1 MHPFELPKAV
11 TDRIMARRGKLHIY
25 ESLDPAR
32 TALIVIDMQN
42 NFLQEGALSEVPVAR
57 EIVPNINRLAA
68 AMWQAGGSVA
78 WVQASI
84 KREGP
89 TAWTSYFNHVASD
102 EFSNRVSA
110 AMTEGSESFDLW
122 PGLDVVDGDLRSVKN
137 RYSAFLPG
145 ASDLP
150 EQLSSR
156 GIDTIVITGTLTE
169 VCCESTAR
177 DAMMLNYKT
186 IMVSDGNASRSD
198 EEHMATLRVF
208 LQCFGDV
215 CTTDEVIDLLG
226 AGVGA
231 ASHATRTG
239 ATHAP
244 L

>member
-1 MHPFELPKAV
+1 MHPFELPKAAS
-11 TDRIMARRGKLHIY
+11 DRIMARRGKLHIY
-25 ESLDPAR
+25 ESLDPGR
-32 TALIVIDMQN
+32 TALLVIDMQN
-42 NFLQEGALSEVPVAR
+42 NFLQEGSLSEVPVAR

-68 AMWQAGGSVA
+68 ALRRAGGTVA

-84 KREGP
+84 KSEGP
-89 TAWTSYFNHVASD
+89 TAWTSYFNYVASD
-102 EFSNRVSA
+102 EFGKRVSA
-110 AMTEGSESFDLW
+110 AMAEDSESFALW

-156 GIDTIVITGTLTE
+156 GIDTLLITGTLTE
-169 VCCESTAR
+169 ICCESTAR

-208 LQCFGDV
+208 LQHFGDV
-215 CTTDEVIDLLG
+215 RTTDEAIKLLG
-226 AGVGA
+226 AEADKNAPGRA
-231 ASHATRTG
+231 AE
-239 ATHAP
+239 
-244 L
+244 